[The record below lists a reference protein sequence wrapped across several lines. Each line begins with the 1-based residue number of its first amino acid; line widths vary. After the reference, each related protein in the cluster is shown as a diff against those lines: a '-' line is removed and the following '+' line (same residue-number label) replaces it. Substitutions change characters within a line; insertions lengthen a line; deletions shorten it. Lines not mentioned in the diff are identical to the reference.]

1 MGRSPARHN
10 LRRYRSTRGS
20 NPLFRKSDK
29 AQPAR
34 ALRRHYVWRFRRQPP
49 LRRRHGP
56 GNKFSK
62 TGANRKSLDVV
73 DSPRTRGRARLQ
85 RRCRRGARRDR
96 RGAETQTRGEL
107 DSKMAGNRAGDGA
120 WRSAISGI
128 DGQDRIPRLA
138 LCWFPRRI
146 ILTRLSVDFE
156 AGGTGGCGTRSGRNA
171 ALKRSASKLQALTW
185 YQARLNGFLT
195 TSFSCWFGLTPIRGE
210 LTPARPLRH
219 QPSDAL
225 AADAH
230 SLGRQLGMDARR
242 TVGAARGR
250 MRRTDFADQRRIR
263 LCTPRPPPLH
273 PRIVATGGDT
283 QQPTHAGNRIVR
295 LVIAHELEPFC
306 GIVFVSRANQAAAFD
321 RISRSSLSWRFSRRN
336 RLSSSRSA
344 VVRPPSPRPAS
355 RSHCA
360 TQFLID
366 CAVGSNSR
374 ASSSGERPARTRSA
388 IWRRNSGGYAALV
401 LPIVDSSNQK

>member
-146 ILTRLSVDFE
+146 ILTRLTVDFE

-195 TSFSCWFGLTPIRGE
+195 TSFSCWFGLTPISWRAHTGKASATSAE
-210 LTPARPLRH
+210 RRACGRCAFPWPSTRHGCAAHRRCRARPHAPHGFRRSTPHPSLHAATAAALSTHSSHWRRH
-219 QPSDAL
+219 P
-225 AADAH
+225 AADTCWQSDSPPGDH
-230 SLGRQLGMDARR
+230 SRTGTLVWDRVCLPSEPGGRL
-242 TVGAARGR
+242 
-250 MRRTDFADQRRIR
+250 
-263 LCTPRPPPLH
+263 
-273 PRIVATGGDT
+273 
-283 QQPTHAGNRIVR
+283 
-295 LVIAHELEPFC
+295 
-306 GIVFVSRANQAAAFD
+306 
-321 RISRSSLSWRFSRRN
+321 
-336 RLSSSRSA
+336 
-344 VVRPPSPRPAS
+344 
-355 RSHCA
+355 
-360 TQFLID
+360 
-366 CAVGSNSR
+366 
-374 ASSSGERPARTRSA
+374 
-388 IWRRNSGGYAALV
+388 
-401 LPIVDSSNQK
+401 

>member
-29 AQPAR
+29 AQPAQ

-146 ILTRLSVDFE
+146 ILTRLTVDFE

-195 TSFSCWFGLTPIRGE
+195 TSFSCLFGLTPISWRAHTGKASATSAE
-210 LTPARPLRH
+210 RRACGRRAFPWPSTRHGCAAHRRCRARPHAPHGFRRSTPHPSLHAATAAASSTHSSHWGRH
-219 QPSDAL
+219 P
-225 AADAH
+225 AADTCWQ
-230 SLGRQLGMDARR
+230 SDSPPGDRSR
-242 TVGAARGR
+242 TETLAWDR
-250 MRRTDFADQRRIR
+250 
-263 LCTPRPPPLH
+263 
-273 PRIVATGGDT
+273 
-283 QQPTHAGNRIVR
+283 VR
-295 LVIAHELEPFC
+295 LPSEP
-306 GIVFVSRANQAAAFD
+306 GG
-321 RISRSSLSWRFSRRN
+321 
-336 RLSSSRSA
+336 RL
-344 VVRPPSPRPAS
+344 
-355 RSHCA
+355 
-360 TQFLID
+360 
-366 CAVGSNSR
+366 
-374 ASSSGERPARTRSA
+374 
-388 IWRRNSGGYAALV
+388 
-401 LPIVDSSNQK
+401 